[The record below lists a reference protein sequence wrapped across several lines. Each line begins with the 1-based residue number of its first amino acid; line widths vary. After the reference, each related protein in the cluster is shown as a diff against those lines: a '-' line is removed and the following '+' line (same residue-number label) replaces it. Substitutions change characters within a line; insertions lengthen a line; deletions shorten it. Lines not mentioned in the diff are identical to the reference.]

1 MTSLRQFKK
10 GSKLVHGQQRA
21 RQKRAR
27 RAQRNGKR

>member
-1 MTSLRQFKK
+1 MPALRQFKK

-27 RAQRNGKR
+27 RNQKAAKR